1 MGGLISGAS
10 DENKQLITNQ
20 NLSIA
25 VQQFNDRMSQIV
37 QYNLDAIQLLAQTTD
52 RCAIEPSR
60 RSRQAI
66 EDARDSAFMCLQN
79 LSSNPIATDEYQN
92 CLQNVNSTARTN
104 IDLLKPD
111 IDNCVQSVTPTQAPN

>member
-10 DENKQLITNQ
+10 DEQKQLITNP
-20 NLSIA
+20 NLSSA

-37 QYNLDAIQLLAQTTD
+37 QYNLDATQFLAQTTN

-66 EDARDSAFMCLQN
+66 EDARDSAFICLQS

-92 CLQNVNSTARTN
+92 CLQNVDSTARTN
-104 IDLLKPD
+104 IDALKPD
-111 IDNCVQSVTPTQAPN
+111 IDNCVQSITTTQASN